1 VTIFSTARI
10 KSTFKYLYGGSKFN
24 EAESDENDDGRGGHD
39 EKYLH
44 NKFRSISVSLL
55 NSTSISV
62 PTIE

>member
-1 VTIFSTARI
+1 MAGANLI
-10 KSTFKYLYGGSKFN
+10 KPSRMKMSLVLVS
-24 EAESDENDDGRGGHD
+24 DGRGGHD